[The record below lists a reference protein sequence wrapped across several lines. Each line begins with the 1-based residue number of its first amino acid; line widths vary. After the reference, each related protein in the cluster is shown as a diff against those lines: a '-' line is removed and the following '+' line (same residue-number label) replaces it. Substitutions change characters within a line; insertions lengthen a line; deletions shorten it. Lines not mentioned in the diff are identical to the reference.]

1 MMDQGLKRLSEGL
14 KLSSESRT
22 AIRNAIASQPAA
34 EEGNSMKEKTVHFR
48 ILLTAAALA
57 VAMTITVSAAALLGA
72 FDFIKKQDAFSLLG
86 MTEVYEKYAYDVGF
100 STTTQR
106 GDLFTLEKAATDAHF
121 CTIFYT
127 YHYAEP
133 QMTQA
138 EFEHLDNS
146 SPWASHSWAPEI
158 GLFLANG
165 ERVSA
170 EGYNNSFEPQQYFSD
185 PSTLCGAWRC
195 LLTAPFWEFA
205 DGAELE
211 LRGRIWDEET
221 QTWESFS
228 LVFPSHPCS
237 MSLNTP
243 DVTFSMYLGGKAME
257 IEVNSLSCSP
267 LGNLLTLRYEKD
279 PNNGLGLDGS
289 FALRNKDTGAYIP
302 FARIWTMRGSDSAG
316 METDTYELFGDVNGL
331 EALELVPVW
340 YSGGPATKTTV
351 PLTALPCTD
360 PAVTNGGYAPASYRT
375 TEDGR
380 LFVEMAPIGA
390 VTSHYSSIGNG
401 VGFLDKDGNELFKR
415 GGVEKFKDRATGMI
429 TVVTTIEDPE
439 EFVAN
444 VDKVA
449 ALWFFTNE
457 STLLEDKAVTIPLPL
472 TLEED

>member
-1 MMDQGLKRLSEGL
+1 MDQCLKRLSEDL
-14 KLSSESRT
+14 KLSSESRM
-22 AIRNAIASQPAA
+22 AIRDAIASQSVTG
-34 EEGNSMKEKTVHFR
+34 EDNSMKQKAVHFR
-48 ILLTAAALA
+48 TLLTAAALA

-86 MTEVYEKYAYDVGF
+86 MTEVYEKYAYDVGL
-100 STTTQR
+100 SATTQR
-106 GDLFTLEKAATDAHF
+106 GDVFTLEKAATDAHF

-138 EFEHLDNS
+138 EFERMDGN
-146 SPWASHSWAPEI
+146 SPWAAYSWTPEM
-158 GLFLANG
+158 GLFLMNG

-170 EGYNNSFEPQQYFSD
+170 EGYNNSFELQQYFSD
-185 PSTLCGAWRC
+185 PSTVCGAWRC

-211 LRGRIWDEET
+211 LRGEVWDEET
-221 QTWESFS
+221 RTWESFS

-243 DVTFSMYLGGKAME
+243 DVTFSMYQGGKAME
-257 IEVNSLSCSP
+257 IEVYSLSCSP

-279 PNNGLGLDGS
+279 PNNALGLDGS

-316 METDTYELFGDVNGL
+316 METDTYELFGNVNGL

-340 YSGGPATKTTV
+340 YSGGPATRTTV

-360 PAVTNGGYAPASYRT
+360 PAVTNGGYAPTSYRT

-380 LFVEMAPIGA
+380 LLVEMAPIGA

-415 GGVEKFKDRATGMI
+415 YNVEKFKDRTTGII
-429 TVVTTIEDPE
+429 TVVTTVEDPE
-439 EFVAN
+439 DFAAN
-444 VDKVA
+444 VDEVA
-449 ALWFFTNE
+449 ALWFFTNKN
-457 STLLEDKAVTIPLPL
+457 TLLEDKAVTIPLPL
-472 TLEED
+472 SLEED